1 MYQIDLRY
9 VFKSLDFKGGLKLI
23 EKNLGI
29 DRGDLIDVNGF
40 FAIHLW
46 NEYLFN
52 NNKKALNTLIAYNI
66 EDTINLETL
75 MHIGYNLKL
84 KTLGFQTFKKLE
96 IPPKPKH
103 HFLPD
108 NELIKRLKMDLKY
121 Y

>member
-9 VFKSLDFKGGLKLI
+9 LFKSLDFKGGLKLI

-46 NEYLFN
+46 NEYSFN
-52 NNKKALNTLIAYNI
+52 NNKKALKTLIAYNI

-75 MHIGYNLKL
+75 MHIGYNLKG
-84 KTLGFQTFKKLE
+84 KIGFAKF
-96 IPPKPKH
+96 
-103 HFLPD
+103 
-108 NELIKRLKMDLKY
+108 
-121 Y
+121 